1 MEHRFLAK
9 MHCIALQYLSLGMYF
24 KVLNSEQWK
33 QRITKNVLLLL
44 LLLLRANCTHANL
57 KIILAN
63 WSATQ
68 VNQSTLIN
76 YFRLCVY
83 SGFHSTYPEKQLD

>member
-33 QRITKNVLLLL
+33 QKD
-44 LLLLRANCTHANL
+44 
-57 KIILAN
+57 
-63 WSATQ
+63 
-68 VNQSTLIN
+68 NQERVIVIVIVIES
-76 YFRLCVY
+76 
-83 SGFHSTYPEKQLD
+83 